1 MGNKANCGDLVR
13 DFEKTFSQPQQ
24 YTFLW
29 VTLVCAIEMVILTL
43 KHDPYANFL
52 FGVPFFY
59 FPHVVALSIYFPSHF
74 PSNQTAYIYPYNPY
88 HLVYLLS
95 VNCKRDF
102 PPPPIPNFNS
112 LFLFHRTISHTARL
126 EYPFGFWQTP
136 WKLSK
141 NQCCQ
146 SSHSVHSLGETE
158 QFYLFILSKKKLKIL
173 SGFCFLFS

>member
-1 MGNKANCGDLVR
+1 MSDSGLCNWNGYFDIETR
-13 DFEKTFSQPQQ
+13 PIREFSFWGP
-24 YTFLW
+24 
-29 VTLVCAIEMVILTL
+29 I
-43 KHDPYANFL
+43 FL
-52 FGVPFFY
+52 FSPRGCTQHLFS
-59 FPHVVALSIYFPSHF
+59 LSFSFQPNS
-74 PSNQTAYIYPYNPY
+74 YIYPYNPY

-146 SSHSVHSLGETE
+146 SSHSVHSIGETE